1 MATRNDAG
9 TRFSKPLLCASRTL
23 TKGPFSNGP
32 VSLLDFGLN
41 SVYQND
47 FVKQSDCQ
55 TVAGAFGTPMRSD
68 VIGSGSG
75 NAAISASPASNYN
88 GIYQLAAGATAST
101 GVQAIVDNAAPGV
114 LGGGN
119 SFNYVLN
126 KYQAAEFRVQPVTFG
141 LGTTFWG
148 VGVRDLTAFS
158 TAAAITVT
166 GGCMMFSIDDLGA
179 LKFRTSKTSGTDFS
193 TTTIKTYTADPTD
206 YITCGFRSLPVTG
219 TNTGVIEIFF
229 NGTYVTSVKD
239 VMPASA
245 SVGMVVMF
253 GAVNAASG
261 AAGTVLNVDYVQTLS
276 ER

>member
-9 TRFSKPLLCASRTL
+9 TRFSKPLLCANRTL

-55 TVAGAFGTPMRSD
+55 TVAGAIGTPWRSD

-75 NAAISASPASNYN
+75 NTALNAGASFLN
-88 GIYQLAAGATAST
+88 GIYSFSAGTTNST
-101 GVQAIVDNAAPGV
+101 GIQVMLDNATSTIVGAG
-114 LGGGN
+114 
-119 SFNYVLN
+119 SAFSYTLN
-126 KYQAAEFRVQPVTFG
+126 KYQAAEFRVQTANFG

-148 VGVRDLTAFS
+148 VGVRDTSAFS
-158 TAAAITVT
+158 TAAAITIT
-166 GGCMMFSIDDLGA
+166 GGCMMFSMDDVGV

-193 TTTIKTYTADPTD
+193 TTTLKTYTTDPTD
-206 YITCGFRSLPVTG
+206 YFTCGFRSLPVTG
-219 TNTGVIEIFF
+219 TNTGLIEIFF
-229 NGTYVTSVKD
+229 NGAYVTTLKD
-239 VMPASA
+239 VMPAS
-245 SVGMVVMF
+245 SSTGMVIYF
-253 GAVNAASG
+253 GAVNAA
-261 AAGTVLNVDYVQTLS
+261 AGGGGSIAYVDYVQTLS